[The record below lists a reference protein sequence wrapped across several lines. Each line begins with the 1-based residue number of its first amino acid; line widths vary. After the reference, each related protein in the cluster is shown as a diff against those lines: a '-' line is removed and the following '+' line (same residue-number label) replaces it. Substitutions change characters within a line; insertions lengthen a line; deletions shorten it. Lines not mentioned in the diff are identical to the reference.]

1 MTEQIL
7 QNYLSD
13 VTATFRSYKSMAE
26 KAMAQV
32 SDEQYFQAI
41 DEESNSIAVIAKHIG
56 GNLRSR
62 WTDFLVTDGEKPDRH
77 RDSEFVSESDTRESL
92 SAFWQQGWSALFTTL
107 GSLQPDDLEKTV
119 KIRGEDHT
127 VIKALN
133 RSLAHTSSHV
143 GQIVFLAKHL
153 LSKNW
158 KTLSIPRNKSADF
171 NAYLGEKQKE
181 GVSSINHSEWHANF
195 NKERKE

>member
-7 QNYLSD
+7 QNYISD
-13 VTATFRSYKSMAE
+13 VAATFRSYKNMAE

-62 WTDFLVTDGEKPDRH
+62 WTDFLIADGEKADRN
-77 RDSEFVSESDTRESL
+77 RDSEFVSESDTRENL
-92 SAFWQQGWSALFTTL
+92 AAFWERGWNALFITF
-107 GSLQPDDLEKTV
+107 GSLQPDDLGKTV

-127 VIKALN
+127 VVKAIN
-133 RSLAHTSSHV
+133 RSLAHSSSHV

-153 LSKNW
+153 RSKEW
-158 KTLSIPRNKSADF
+158 KTLSIPRNESANF
-171 NAYLGEKQKE
+171 NAFLDEKQKE
-181 GVSSINHSEWHANF
+181 GVSSTDHSEWHANF
-195 NKERKE
+195 NKEGKE